1 MIVRLQFLP
10 QSEQPQCRKDGAR
23 LNFSWIDRM
32 LRCTHAIAKG
42 IAHWPKVASRARAQ
56 IFMTCAIWLESS

>member
-1 MIVRLQFLP
+1 
-10 QSEQPQCRKDGAR
+10 
-23 LNFSWIDRM
+23 M